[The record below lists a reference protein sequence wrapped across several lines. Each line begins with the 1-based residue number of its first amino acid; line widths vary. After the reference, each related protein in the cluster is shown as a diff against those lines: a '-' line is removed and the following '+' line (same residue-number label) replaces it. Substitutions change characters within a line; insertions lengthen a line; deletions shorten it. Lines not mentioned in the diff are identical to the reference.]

1 MINFANN
8 PRIALSGS
16 TNHHGI
22 HGRTKE
28 DKYKGEAE
36 YDTIAS
42 VVSQVEIPVIANGD
56 ITSAKKAKQILDDT
70 GASGVMVGRA
80 AQG

>member
-1 MINFANN
+1 VSAFLLLRLQ
-8 PRIALSGS
+8 PVRIFKVTGIAKIAQDAGIQMLS
-16 TNHHGI
+16 I

-42 VVSQVEIPVIANGD
+42 VVSQVEIPVIANGQR
-56 ITSAKKAKQILDDT
+56 ICFLAIRTPSP
-70 GASGVMVGRA
+70 SP
-80 AQG
+80 

>member
-1 MINFANN
+1 M
-8 PRIALSGS
+8 LS
-16 TNHHGI
+16 I

-56 ITSAKKAKQILDDT
+56 ITSAKKAKQILQ
-70 GASGVMVGRA
+70 RA
-80 AQG
+80 PIHLLLSQQFEY